1 MQTVRSL
8 KGKEVLLLEDDLL
21 LGKRIEAFLSGLAM
35 EVTRVSTCAEAQ
47 TALKEIFFDFALFD
61 LNLPDGDS
69 LSLLRAGSIPD
80 NTLCILMT
88 GEGGVK
94 SAVESIRLGA
104 ADYLSKP
111 FDIEELPLVFNQ
123 AQANLKNKRLVEH
136 VTKGSKGCAEHLFFE
151 GSFSQ
156 DLEQLEKILSAD
168 NRLQKSLQKWPSV
181 F

>member
-21 LGKRIEAFLSGLAM
+21 LGKRIEAYLSAQGM
-35 EVTRVSTCAEAQ
+35 EATRVESCAKLQ
-47 TALKEIFFDFALFD
+47 TALQEMFFDFALFD

-69 LSLLRAGSIPD
+69 LNLLSGYIPD
-80 NTLCILMT
+80 NTICILMT

-111 FDIEELPLVFNQ
+111 F
-123 AQANLKNKRLVEH
+123 
-136 VTKGSKGCAEHLFFE
+136 
-151 GSFSQ
+151 
-156 DLEQLEKILSAD
+156 
-168 NRLQKSLQKWPSV
+168 
-181 F
+181 

>member
-1 MQTVRSL
+1 MQSLRTL

-21 LGKRIEAFLSGLAM
+21 LGKACRSFLCGLGM
-35 EVTRVSTCAEAQ
+35 EVTRVESCTHAKS
-47 TALKEIFFDFALFD
+47 ALQEMFFDFALFD

-69 LSLLRAGSIPD
+69 LSLLKNGYIAD

-111 FDIEELPLVFNQ
+111 FDVEELPLVFQQ
-123 AQANLKNKRLVEH
+123 AQANRKNKRLVEH
-136 VTKGSKGCAEHLFFE
+136 VTKNTKKRAEHLFFK
-151 GSFSQ
+151 GSFGG
-156 DLEQLEKILSAD
+156 DLQQLEKILSAD
-168 NRLQKSLQKWPSV
+168 NR
-181 F
+181 